1 MPSTHV
7 SKKRRTLEIDDDVR
21 FQTRE
26 WHAQRVGIVLVG
38 LFVLAAVLGLTGAGG
53 VLNDAT
59 AVSDSGNVRIEY
71 DRVVRRS
78 ASASMTLRFHSD
90 PPGFIQFWVSA
101 PYFDAVHIESVT
113 PAPQTVTVEGA
124 RHVYT
129 IRAASPDVAVTVTL
143 EHKTW
148 GRLEGEVGI
157 IGGDSARFSQVAV
170 F

>member
-1 MPSTHV
+1 MSR
-7 SKKRRTLEIDDDVR
+7 KRRTLEIDDDAR

-26 WHAQRVGIVLVG
+26 WHAQRIGIVLMT
-38 LFVLAAVLGLTGAGG
+38 LFVLAALLGLTGAGG
-53 VLNDAT
+53 VLNDGT
-59 AVSDSGNVRIEY
+59 AVSPSGDVRIEY
-71 DRVVRRS
+71 DRIVRRS

-101 PYFDAVHIESVT
+101 PYLDAVHIESVT
-113 PAPQTVTVEGA
+113 PMPQTVTVEAA
-124 RHVYT
+124 RQVYT

-148 GRLEGEVGI
+148 GRLEGEAGI
-157 IGGDSARFSQVAV
+157 VGGDSVRFSQIAV